1 MVNFRL
7 QSSNPLFFLGE
18 GKSSGYILSRRLY
31 GPHSRTDHFEEEL
44 NLLPLPGI
52 KTWIVLPVA

>member
-7 QSSNPLFFLGE
+7 QPSNPLSFLGE
-18 GKSSGYILSRRLY
+18 KKSPGYLLSRRLY
-31 GPHSRTDHFEEEL
+31 GPHSRFDHFEDEI

-52 KTWIVLPVA
+52 KTWILLPVA